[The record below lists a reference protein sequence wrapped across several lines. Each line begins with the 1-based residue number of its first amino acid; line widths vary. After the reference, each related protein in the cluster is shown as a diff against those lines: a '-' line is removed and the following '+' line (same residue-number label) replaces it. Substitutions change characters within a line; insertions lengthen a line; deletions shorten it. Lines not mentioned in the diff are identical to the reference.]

1 MASIDLSGQV
11 ALVTGSSQGI
21 GQTTAETLAKAGAK
35 VVINFFP
42 DPEGVNQKLADQVVE
57 ALGGNEN
64 AMSIGADVRSSESV
78 AQMFDSAIEKFGG
91 IDIVVNNAGI
101 LRDRSIKKMSVDEW
115 KAVIDTNLTGVF
127 NSCQQ
132 AALKINKGGRIVN
145 IASLSAVMG
154 FFGQA
159 NYASAK
165 SGVLGLTKV
174 LARELARG
182 GVRVNAV
189 APGVVD
195 TEMGQSI
202 PEDNR
207 KAMMTQIPLARFA
220 QPREIA
226 DVALFLA
233 SDLSSYMTGQTLHVN
248 GGWWF

>member
-1 MASIDLSGQV
+1 MTSIDLSGQV

-42 DPEGVNQKLADQVVE
+42 DPQGVNQELAEQVVE
-57 ALGGNEN
+57 GLGGSQN
-64 AMSIGADVRSSESV
+64 AIAIGSDVRSVESV
-78 AQMFDSAIEKFGG
+78 AAMYDQAIEQFGG
-91 IDIVVNNAGI
+91 VDIVVNNAGI
-101 LRDRSIKKMSVDEW
+101 LRDRSIKKMSADEW

-132 AALKINKGGRIVN
+132 AALKINKGGRIIN

-182 GVRVNAV
+182 NVRVNAV

-202 PEDNR
+202 PEENR

-220 QPREIA
+220 EPREIA